1 METPAAWTVPLRS
14 AGVLYDV
21 VHDCPA
27 YRFVRAERLSNFRA
41 KRLSGM
47 VITR

>member
-1 METPAAWTVPLRS
+1 METPAAWTAVLR
-14 AGVLYDV
+14 GVVYDV

-47 VITR
+47 VMTR